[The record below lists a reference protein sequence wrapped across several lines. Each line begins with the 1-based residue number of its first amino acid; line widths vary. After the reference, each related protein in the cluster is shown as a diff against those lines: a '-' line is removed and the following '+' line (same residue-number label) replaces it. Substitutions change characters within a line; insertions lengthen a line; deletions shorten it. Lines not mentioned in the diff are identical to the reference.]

1 MPYSPG
7 ASLLTGRPTS
17 INPFRSILVGS
28 PVTLFLWIYA
38 LRTLFGKPH
47 RLSTTLGPPG
57 ESRPSLRKWRV
68 RQVVS
73 LLLVLA
79 ALGLW
84 LTLVVF
90 VYTSPARRFAQPTCT
105 RTVWDVLI
113 QLFYASGAVFIL
125 MGFKYAPPIAVILAL
140 PFVGTALAWVV
151 AIVLQRRQIWE
162 AEYSFRFWRVW

>member
-1 MPYSPG
+1 LPG
-7 ASLLTGRPTS
+7 ASLLARRTTS

-28 PVTLFLWIYA
+28 PVTLYLWIYA

-47 RLSTTLGPPG
+47 RLSTTLGPPD

-79 ALGLW
+79 ALCLW
-84 LTLVVF
+84 LTLVIF
-90 VYTSPARRFAQPTCT
+90 VYTSPAHQFSQPTCT
-105 RTVWDVLI
+105 HTVWDMLI
-113 QLFYASGAVFIL
+113 ELFYAAGAMFIVA
-125 MGFKYAPPIAVILAL
+125 GFTVSPLLAAILAL

-162 AEYSFRFWRVW
+162 AGYSLRFWRVW